1 MLDIVGQT
9 ISRVI
14 RSLML
19 GLAAGL
25 LALAGV
31 AFLTASAWT
40 ALSYAYGG
48 VVASAVIGVAC
59 LLAGLGIALI
69 SRRGQPPAEP
79 VPEDAQDGE
88 RKSPLVEAFLF
99 GFRAGSANARRRRS

>member
-1 MLDIVGQT
+1 MLDSVGQAV
-9 ISRVI
+9 SRVI
-14 RSLML
+14 RSFML

-40 ALSYAYGG
+40 ALSDAYGAA
-48 VVASAVIGVAC
+48 VASGVIGAAC
-59 LLAGLGIALI
+59 LLAGLGVALI
-69 SRRGQPPAEP
+69 ARRSQSPAEP
-79 VPEDAQDGE
+79 VPEDARDGE
-88 RKSPLVEAFLF
+88 EKSPLVEAFLF